1 MQSEQSF
8 AHRVMSDGLYSFV
21 VRIANVCA
29 AVVLGVLTARLLGPA
44 GKGTYALP
52 MIQAAIVATA
62 FGGLT
67 SATSYFLLN
76 GAAGNRRTLAVALR
90 ASVLFILGGAA
101 GVVAIAAFGAARWA
115 IPAAIASLPAS
126 AAISI
131 VTGYVIGIKRV
142 RYATI
147 ITVACTIANLALA
160 AGGLFLLARTPSV
173 AIAAWLISLNAVAVI
188 ALAATIRHASRSAPA
203 GDATISTGS
212 FLRLAAKV
220 GSTGVVTL
228 LNYRADLYVVAIFL
242 PTAALGLYTVAISAA
257 ESLLVPTQIAALV
270 TSPHIGSLPA
280 SEASRL
286 TARCVRNNLLAAT
299 AICSLLFVFSPVL
312 VRLLYGAAF
321 LPLVPALRVLL
332 LGVFALSLGSPISSY
347 FTLKLAKPEITL
359 AIASASA
366 LLCIG
371 ASVLL
376 IPHFGLVG
384 AAAGSTIAYVA
395 GQGAGLWYFSRT
407 TRVGWAAMLIPT
419 WADIAQYR
427 TFAGALLRGGRS
439 AFAGARFK

>member
-1 MQSEQSF
+1 VRSEQSF
-8 AHRVMSDGLYSFV
+8 AHRVMSDGLYTFV
-21 VRIANVCA
+21 VRIANVVAA
-29 AVVLGVLTARLLGPA
+29 AVLGILTARLLGPE

-62 FGGLT
+62 FAGLT

-76 GAAGNRRTLAVALR
+76 GDAGNRRTLAVALR
-90 ASVLFILGGAA
+90 ASVPFLLGGAV
-101 GVVAIAAFGAARWA
+101 GVLAIGAFGAARWA

-142 RYATI
+142 RYATT
-147 ITVACTIANLALA
+147 ITIACTIANLALA
-160 AGGLFLLARTPSV
+160 AFGLFLVARTPTV
-173 AIAAWLISLNAVAVI
+173 AIAAWLVSLNVIAAI
-188 ALAATIRHASRSAPA
+188 ALAATIRHAHRSPA
-203 GDATISTGS
+203 AGAKISTGS

-242 PTAALGLYTVAISAA
+242 PTSALGLYTVAISAA
-257 ESLLVPTQIAALV
+257 ESLLIPTQIAALV

-286 TARCVRNNLLAAT
+286 AARCVRNNLLAAIV
-299 AICSLLFVFSPVL
+299 ICSALFAFSPPL
-312 VRLLYGAAF
+312 IRLLYGASF

-332 LGVFALSLGSPISSY
+332 IGVFALSLGSPISNY
-347 FTLKLAKPEITL
+347 FTLKLAKPEVTL
-359 AIASASA
+359 AIASGSA
-366 LLCIG
+366 ILCIV

-407 TRVGWAAMLIPT
+407 TQVGWAAMFIPT
-419 WADIAQYR
+419 RADFAQYR
-427 TFAGALLRGGRS
+427 SFAT
-439 AFAGARFK
+439 ARFK